1 MAPETSLPSFD
12 LKRNY
17 QRIRDEIGNAIE
29 SVLESQH
36 FILGPEVERFEEE
49 IAMYLGTPHAIGCAS
64 GSDALLLALMAL
76 DTGPGD
82 EVITTPYSF
91 FATASCI
98 TRLGA
103 KPVFADVD
111 PKTYNISP
119 AEVEKAITEKT
130 RAILPV
136 HLFGQM
142 ARVEDLLSIAEKRD
156 IPIVEDAA
164 QAIGAARFLDGRPVK
179 AGTVGT
185 IGCFSFFPTKN
196 LGAYGDGGLVT
207 TSSKEL
213 ASRLSRLRVHGAGEQ
228 YMHEEVGINSRLD
241 ALQAAVLR
249 VRLRHLETWNTER
262 RRAAGRYRLLFA
274 EMNLENVVSIP
285 EEETGNHHTY
295 HQYVLRCEK
304 RDELQNFLKERGIV
318 TRVYYPRPLHLQT
331 CFMSLGYAP
340 GDFPVSEALSR
351 ETLALPMFPEILPE
365 EQERVVAEI
374 ARFYKKSD

>member
-142 ARVEDLLSIAEKRD
+142 ARVEDLLSIAEKKD

-213 ASRLSRLRVHGAGEQ
+213 AVRLSRLRVHGAGEQ
-228 YMHEEVGINSRLD
+228 YMHEEVGINS
-241 ALQAAVLR
+241 
-249 VRLRHLETWNTER
+249 
-262 RRAAGRYRLLFA
+262 
-274 EMNLENVVSIP
+274 
-285 EEETGNHHTY
+285 
-295 HQYVLRCEK
+295 
-304 RDELQNFLKERGIV
+304 
-318 TRVYYPRPLHLQT
+318 
-331 CFMSLGYAP
+331 
-340 GDFPVSEALSR
+340 
-351 ETLALPMFPEILPE
+351 
-365 EQERVVAEI
+365 
-374 ARFYKKSD
+374 